1 MRRIDACAA
10 GQAKSRRKY
19 GVVVSGTLLN
29 ACAPNDDPD
38 AVLA

>member
-10 GQAKSRRKY
+10 GLAKSRRKY
-19 GVVVSGTLLN
+19 GVVVSGAKLC
-29 ACAPNDDPD
+29 ACVTNDDPD